1 MRKLFLILCSLSVL
15 LASCEKNFQP
25 FTDTPIIE
33 SYLSPGNH
41 PVVKIY
47 RQIPFESDVTYSSD
61 KIDSLAVTLKYN
73 DKISLL
79 KPIGDSCYSDTTIRV
94 LENTKYS
101 LSFEFNSR
109 NVSAYTSVPSK
120 PVDFAESVTGI
131 SLQKMDSTF
140 TSGGS
145 FVMPDPV
152 RLTWKNDDTSY
163 YIVVVENMETILD
176 PVRDF
181 GTSTAPPNMFRER
194 PTTASGIELRS
205 MEFRYFGM
213 HRIILFHVLP
223 DYASL
228 YDNNNTSSSQ
238 NLTNPSTS
246 ITNGYGIFTG
256 LNSDTLYLLVTK
268 ATK

>member
-1 MRKLFLILCSLSVL
+1 MRRIILILSSFTVM
-15 LASCEKNFQP
+15 LASCEKNYQP

-33 SYLSPGNH
+33 SYLSPGAH
-41 PVVKIY
+41 PVIKIY

-61 KIDSLAVTLKYN
+61 NIDSLAVTLKYN
-73 DKISLL
+73 DKTTLL
-79 KPIGDSCYSDTTIRV
+79 KPVGDSCYSDTSLSIE
-94 LENTKYS
+94 ENTKYT

-109 NVSAYTSVPSK
+109 NVSAYTSVPAK
-120 PVDFAESVTGI
+120 PVDYTQSVTGI

-140 TSGGS
+140 TPGGS
-145 FVMPDPV
+145 FEMPDPV
-152 RLTWKNDDTSY
+152 KLTWKNDDTSY
-163 YIVVVENMETILD
+163 YIVVVENMETTLD

-181 GTSTAPPNMFRER
+181 GTTTAPPNMFRER
-194 PTTASGIELRS
+194 PTTASGLELRP
-205 MEFRYFGM
+205 MEFRYFGK
-213 HRIILFHVLP
+213 HRIILFHVQP

-256 LNSDTLYLLVTK
+256 LNSDTLYLEVTK
-268 ATK
+268 ASK